1 MFKIKEIKPMF
12 NGIVTT
18 AMKYVGDQYEKK
30 TNGLIIDTRK
40 LDGALNVYQRVIAV
54 GETVRGIKPGDI
66 VKLRYD
72 RYAAVRHVDGKLEE
86 NMVSDQLGYD
96 YSIPSVY
103 IEGLGECLRVYDADV
118 DFVVTKSEVGDDGL
132 LQ

>member
-1 MFKIKEIKPMF
+1 MFKIHEIKPMF
-12 NGIVTT
+12 NGVVTT
-18 AMKYVGDQYEKK
+18 AMKYAGDQYEKK
-30 TNGLIIDTRK
+30 ASGLIIDTRK

-54 GETVRGIKPGDI
+54 GDTVRSVKPGDI

-72 RYAAVRHVDGKLEE
+72 RYAAVRHTPGKLED

-96 YSIPSVY
+96 YSIPSVF
-103 IEGLGECLRVYDADV
+103 IEGLGECLRVYDNDI
-118 DFVVTKSEVGDDGL
+118 DFVVTKSEVGEDGL